1 MKVHG
6 NLRNSKSSS
15 GSKMYRVMRKGVCE
29 AKKFEGGSH
38 QGMKMIG
45 QMHQR
50 NCESIECFT
59 NAVIYLEYIKESFPE
74 THTILPETHI
84 ILLKTHKGLA

>member
-29 AKKFEGGSH
+29 AKKFEGVG
-38 QGMKMIG
+38 
-45 QMHQR
+45 
-50 NCESIECFT
+50 
-59 NAVIYLEYIKESFPE
+59 
-74 THTILPETHI
+74 HTRV
-84 ILLKTHKGLA
+84 